1 MTKISKP
8 LVLMILDGWGMKEG
22 GPNDALSLACLPNFD
37 RLWRDYPHTQLEAS
51 GLGVGL
57 PPGQMGN
64 SEVGHMNI
72 GAGRVVYQDFTRI
85 SMAIED
91 GSFFAN
97 PALRAAC
104 SAAKKNGGALHLL
117 GLVSDGGVHSHLDHV
132 LALLRLAKLEG
143 VEQVYIHCF
152 TDGRDTAV
160 DMAAGYAAYLEQACA
175 ELGVGRIATV
185 CGRFYAM
192 DRDKRWQR
200 VEKAYHA
207 LVNGAGH
214 AFPTAAAAIS
224 DSYSRG
230 IYDEFIEPAVMTDQT
245 GSPIGRIR
253 SGDSLIF
260 FNFRSDRMRQIC
272 HAFADEDFMAFERG
286 EQPPQCFIATMT
298 AYDDTLKDAAVAFA
312 PAYPEQTLGQILS
325 RHGLKQ
331 LRLAETEKYA
341 HVTFFFNGGVE
352 RLEPGEE
359 RILIPSP
366 KVRTYDL
373 QPEMSAATVT
383 EALLGAVQ
391 SGQYDVIVVNYA
403 NPDMVGHTG
412 VREAIIRAVSYV
424 DQCLGQA
431 VAAVQ
436 AAGGAILLTADHGN
450 AERICEKGEPM
461 TAHTT
466 NKVPFILIDE
476 QRRDLTLHEGS
487 LEDIAPTMLHLLNI
501 DKPAVMTGNC
511 LIDGCKPN

>member
-1 MTKISKP
+1 MTTISKP

-22 GPNDALSLACLPNFD
+22 GPNDALSLARLANFD

-85 SMAIED
+85 GMAIED
-91 GSFFAN
+91 GGFFAN
-97 PALRAAC
+97 LALRAAC
-104 SAAKKNGGALHLL
+104 GAAKENGGALHLL

-143 VEQVYIHCF
+143 VGQVYIHCF
-152 TDGRDTAV
+152 TDGRDTAI
-160 DMAAGYAAYLEQACA
+160 DMAAGYIEQLEQTCA
-175 ELGVGRIATV
+175 DLGVGRIATV

-200 VEKAYHA
+200 VEKAYRA
-207 LVNGAGH
+207 LVCGIGH
-214 AFPTAAAAIS
+214 AFPAAAAAIS

-230 IYDEFIEPAVMTDQT
+230 VYDEFIEPAVMTDQA
-245 GSPIGRIR
+245 GQPIGRIR

-272 HAFADEDFMAFERG
+272 HAFADRDFAAFDRG
-286 EQPPQCFIATMT
+286 PVPPQCFIATMT
-298 AYDDTLKDAAVAFA
+298 DYDDTLKNVAVAFA
-312 PAYPEQTLGQILS
+312 ATYPEQTLGQMLS
-325 RHGLKQ
+325 QRGLKQ

-366 KVRTYDL
+366 QVRTYDL
-373 QPEMSAATVT
+373 QPEMSAAAVT
-383 EALLGAVQ
+383 EALLDAVK
-391 SGQYDVIVVNYA
+391 SGKYDVIVVNYA

-424 DQCLGQA
+424 DQCVGQV

-436 AAGGAILLTADHGN
+436 EAGGVILLTADHGN
-450 AERICEKGEPM
+450 AERMSENGEPM

-466 NKVPFILIDE
+466 NQVPFILIDG
-476 QRRDLTLHEGS
+476 QRRDASLHQGR
-487 LEDIAPTMLHLLNI
+487 LEDIAPTMLYLLNI

-511 LIDGCKPN
+511 LIDGPN